1 MEPDI
6 NVTTLEDTT
15 LIEDTTAI
23 EDISSNVGIT
33 SEQYPTAIEDISS
46 NVATTS
52 EQDPI
57 PLENTTSIVDTTSEQ
72 DISANVDISSNVDN
86 TSTTNPTPIETS
98 FLTLIDP
105 VTGETSLVNPATG
118 QITPTP
124 NNDGFVIS
132 GASDDQLGYSVSNAG
147 DINGDGI
154 GDVIIGSPLSD
165 PNDKFNSGKT
175 YVVFGSKENF
185 QQVIDPS
192 NLNAT
197 TGFVINGAEVGDDS
211 GRSVSNIGDIN
222 GDGVDDL
229 VIGAPFSNING
240 DNSGAAY
247 VVFGSKDPNHFSNPI
262 ELSNLEP
269 SQGFTIKGNQSGDL
283 AGWAVSS
290 AGDFNGDGVKD
301 LLIGATN
308 LHDDGTPGKG
318 EAYIIFGKQ
327 DGFDSSLN
335 LANID
340 SLGLKIISDNPNN
353 LGYSISDAGDINGD
367 RLDDIIL
374 GAPSANT
381 NGDNSG
387 SSFVIYGRKTD
398 PTNPLTSKIIN
409 VSNLSITDGFTING
423 QADDQSGFSVSKA
436 GDINGDD
443 IGDLIIGATN
453 GNPHDKESA
462 GRSYVVFGNKNGFG
476 SGLNLDNLNGSNCFT
491 INGISALDNSGWSA
505 SGLGDINDDGIDD
518 IILGAKKATDNAGQ
532 GYVIY
537 GSKQGFGATFELS
550 TFDTPEYD
558 GEKGFIIDG
567 AENSNLGQSVSGAGD
582 VNGDGVNDLIIG
594 APLANSQ
601 AGEAYVIFGTPA
613 ATSAGTP
620 DVNPTSTG
628 TGTVSDFL
636 TLVSDN
642 VFNIKGN
649 NGKATLEVKL
659 TGPNSGRNEIGV
671 FTVDDASGKVDG
683 IAPDE
688 AGYAEKALAKG
699 QVVFST
705 LTNLPAG
712 FDPTS
717 LDRLLRFN
725 SNDNLRFYLVKD
737 GSTDSV
743 LSNNTSIGNVLFAN
757 PANLKITDLGSD
769 QYSLD
774 WEDGSGNPSGFED
787 FPLTIQAS
795 DRPTALGT
803 SLQNKPQGE
812 SLDLRGITGAVT
824 ANFVVNREA
833 SYNNFVGFY
842 RVVDEKGG
850 IDTNGDGKADI
861 LPGQDGY
868 VQAAINGRLSDIS
881 LAVNNGGT
889 ANFNNTLQGGS
900 IYVPFLVVN
909 GTPDALLDS
918 NPNNNPDIYFTFL
931 GANSDGVDH
940 VRMLG
945 DNTFG
950 FEDLRGGGDKD
961 FNDVIV
967 KVNLAQA

>member
-1 MEPDI
+1 M
-6 NVTTLEDTT
+6 
-15 LIEDTTAI
+15 
-23 EDISSNVGIT
+23 
-33 SEQYPTAIEDISS
+33 
-46 NVATTS
+46 
-52 EQDPI
+52 
-57 PLENTTSIVDTTSEQ
+57 
-72 DISANVDISSNVDN
+72 
-86 TSTTNPTPIETS
+86 
-98 FLTLIDP
+98 
-105 VTGETSLVNPATG
+105 
-118 QITPTP
+118 
-124 NNDGFVIS
+124 
-132 GASDDQLGYSVSNAG
+132 
-147 DINGDGI
+147 
-154 GDVIIGSPLSD
+154 
-165 PNDKFNSGKT
+165 
-175 YVVFGSKENF
+175 
-185 QQVIDPS
+185 
-192 NLNAT
+192 
-197 TGFVINGAEVGDDS
+197 
-211 GRSVSNIGDIN
+211 
-222 GDGVDDL
+222 
-229 VIGAPFSNING
+229 
-240 DNSGAAY
+240 
-247 VVFGSKDPNHFSNPI
+247 
-262 ELSNLEP
+262 
-269 SQGFTIKGNQSGDL
+269 
-283 AGWAVSS
+283 
-290 AGDFNGDGVKD
+290 
-301 LLIGATN
+301 
-308 LHDDGTPGKG
+308 
-318 EAYIIFGKQ
+318 
-327 DGFDSSLN
+327 
-335 LANID
+335 
-340 SLGLKIISDNPNN
+340 
-353 LGYSISDAGDINGD
+353 
-367 RLDDIIL
+367 
-374 GAPSANT
+374 
-381 NGDNSG
+381 
-387 SSFVIYGRKTD
+387 
-398 PTNPLTSKIIN
+398 
-409 VSNLSITDGFTING
+409 
-423 QADDQSGFSVSKA
+423 
-436 GDINGDD
+436 
-443 IGDLIIGATN
+443 IIGAKD
-453 GNPHDKESA
+453 GNPNDKESA

-476 SGLNLDNLNGSNCFT
+476 KTLDVANLNGNNGFT
-491 INGISALDNSGWSA
+491 INGISALDNSGWSV
-505 SGLGDINDDGIDD
+505 SGLGDFNDDGIDD

-842 RVVDEKGG
+842 RVTDANGG

-868 VQAAINGRLSDIS
+868 VQAAINGRLSDIN

>member
-1 MEPDI
+1 M
-6 NVTTLEDTT
+6 
-15 LIEDTTAI
+15 
-23 EDISSNVGIT
+23 
-33 SEQYPTAIEDISS
+33 
-46 NVATTS
+46 
-52 EQDPI
+52 
-57 PLENTTSIVDTTSEQ
+57 
-72 DISANVDISSNVDN
+72 
-86 TSTTNPTPIETS
+86 
-98 FLTLIDP
+98 
-105 VTGETSLVNPATG
+105 
-118 QITPTP
+118 
-124 NNDGFVIS
+124 
-132 GASDDQLGYSVSNAG
+132 
-147 DINGDGI
+147 
-154 GDVIIGSPLSD
+154 
-165 PNDKFNSGKT
+165 
-175 YVVFGSKENF
+175 
-185 QQVIDPS
+185 
-192 NLNAT
+192 
-197 TGFVINGAEVGDDS
+197 
-211 GRSVSNIGDIN
+211 
-222 GDGVDDL
+222 
-229 VIGAPFSNING
+229 
-240 DNSGAAY
+240 
-247 VVFGSKDPNHFSNPI
+247 
-262 ELSNLEP
+262 
-269 SQGFTIKGNQSGDL
+269 
-283 AGWAVSS
+283 
-290 AGDFNGDGVKD
+290 
-301 LLIGATN
+301 
-308 LHDDGTPGKG
+308 
-318 EAYIIFGKQ
+318 
-327 DGFDSSLN
+327 
-335 LANID
+335 
-340 SLGLKIISDNPNN
+340 
-353 LGYSISDAGDINGD
+353 
-367 RLDDIIL
+367 
-374 GAPSANT
+374 
-381 NGDNSG
+381 
-387 SSFVIYGRKTD
+387 
-398 PTNPLTSKIIN
+398 
-409 VSNLSITDGFTING
+409 
-423 QADDQSGFSVSKA
+423 
-436 GDINGDD
+436 
-443 IGDLIIGATN
+443 
-453 GNPHDKESA
+453 
-462 GRSYVVFGNKNGFG
+462 
-476 SGLNLDNLNGSNCFT
+476 
-491 INGISALDNSGWSA
+491 
-505 SGLGDINDDGIDD
+505 
-518 IILGAKKATDNAGQ
+518 
-532 GYVIY
+532 
-537 GSKQGFGATFELS
+537 
-550 TFDTPEYD
+550 
-558 GEKGFIIDG
+558 IDG

-795 DRPTALGT
+795 DRATALGT

-824 ANFVVNREA
+824 ASFTVNREA
-833 SYNNFVGFY
+833 SYNNFIGFY
-842 RVVDEKGG
+842 RVVDENGG
-850 IDTNGDGKADI
+850 IDTNGDGTADI
-861 LPGQDGY
+861 LPGQNGY
-868 VQAAINGRLSDIS
+868 VQAAINGRVSDIN

-909 GTPDALLDS
+909 GTPDALVDN
-918 NPNNNPDIYFTFL
+918 NPNNNPDVYFTFL

-967 KVNLAQA
+967 KVNLAVA

>member
-15 LIEDTTAI
+15 LIEDTTPI
-23 EDISSNVGIT
+23 EDISSTV
-33 SEQYPTAIEDISS
+33 D
-46 NVATTS
+46 TTS
-52 EQDPI
+52 TEDTA
-57 PLENTTSIVDTTSEQ
+57 PLENTTSTVDTTDTQ
-72 DISANVDISSNVDN
+72 DISSNVTT
-86 TSTTNPTPIETS
+86 TSTGTPTPIETS
-98 FLTLIDP
+98 FLTIIDP
-105 VTGETSLVNPATG
+105 VTGETSLVDPLTG

-154 GDVIIGSPLSD
+154 GDVVIGSPFSD
-165 PNDKFNSGKT
+165 ANDRFSSGKT

-185 QQVIDPS
+185 KQVIDPTT
-192 NLNAT
+192 LNGT
-197 TGFVINGAEVGDDS
+197 TGFVINGAGEGDDS
-211 GRSVSNIGDIN
+211 GHSVSNIGDIN

-229 VIGAPFSNING
+229 AIGAPFSDING
-240 DNSGAAY
+240 NNSGAGY
-247 VVFGSKDPNHFSNPI
+247 VIFGSKESNYFSNPI
-262 ELSNLEP
+262 ELSNLES
-269 SQGFTIKGNQSGDL
+269 SQGFSIQGIQSDYL

-290 AGDFNGDGVKD
+290 AGDFNDDGIKD

-318 EAYIIFGKQ
+318 EAYVIFGKK

-335 LANID
+335 LANIGG
-340 SLGLKIISDNPNN
+340 LGLKIISDETDLNN
-353 LGYSISDAGDINGD
+353 LGYSLSDAGDINGD
-367 RLDDIIL
+367 GIDDIIF

-387 SSFVIYGRKTD
+387 RSFVIYGRKTD
-398 PTNPLTSKIIN
+398 PQNPPTSNIIN
-409 VSNLSITDGFTING
+409 VSNLSISSGLIING
-423 QADDQSGFSVSKA
+423 QAGEQSGFSVSKA
-436 GDINGDD
+436 GDINGDG
-443 IGDLIIGATN
+443 IGDLIIGARN
-453 GNPHDKESA
+453 GNPNNKELA
-462 GRSYVVFGNKNGFG
+462 GRSYVVFGNKNGF
-476 SGLNLDNLNGSNCFT
+476 SSSINLANLNGSNGFT
-491 INGISALDNSGWSA
+491 INGIAPFDNSGWSV
-505 SGLGDINDDGIDD
+505 SGLGDFNDDGIDD
-518 IILGAKKATDNAGQ
+518 IIIGAKKATNNAGQ
-532 GYVIY
+532 AYVIY
-537 GSKQGFGATFELS
+537 GSKQGFGSTFELS
-550 TFDTPEYD
+550 IFDTPEYD

-567 AENSNLGQSVSGAGD
+567 LENSNLGQSVSGAGD

-803 SLQNKPQGE
+803 TLQNKPQGE

-842 RVVDEKGG
+842 RVTDANGG

-868 VQAAINGRLSDIS
+868 VQAAINGRLSDIN

>member
-1 MEPDI
+1 MEPNI
-6 NVTTLEDTT
+6 NATTLADNT

-33 SEQYPTAIEDISS
+33 SEQDPTAIEDISS

-57 PLENTTSIVDTTSEQ
+57 PLENTTSIVDTSEQ
-72 DISANVDISSNVDN
+72 DISSNVDIGSNIDN
-86 TSTTNPTPIETS
+86 TSTTNPTPIETL
-98 FLTLIDP
+98 FLTVIDPITGETSLIDP
-105 VTGETSLVNPATG
+105 VTGE
-118 QITPTP
+118 IIPTA

-192 NLNAT
+192 TLNAT
-197 TGFVINGAEVGDDS
+197 TGFVINGAGVGDQS
-211 GRSVSNIGDIN
+211 GHSVSNIGDIN
-222 GDGVDDL
+222 GDGIDDL
-229 VIGAPFSNING
+229 AIGTPFANN
-240 DNSGAAY
+240 NSGAAY
-247 VVFGSKDPNHFSNPI
+247 VVFGSKDPNYFSNPI

-269 SQGFTIKGNQSGDL
+269 SQGFTMKGNQSGDNV
-283 AGWAVSS
+283 GWAVSS

-301 LLIGATN
+301 LLIGAT
-308 LHDDGTPGKG
+308 HPSDDGTANKG
-318 EAYIIFGKQ
+318 EAYIIFGKK
-327 DGFDSSLN
+327 DGDFASTVDI
-335 LANID
+335 LA
-340 SLGLKIISDNPNN
+340 IISDNPNN
-353 LGYSISDAGDINGD
+353 LGYSVSDAGDINGD
-367 RLDDIIL
+367 KIDDIIL

-398 PTNPLTSKIIN
+398 STNPLTSNIIN
-409 VSNLSITDGFTING
+409 VSNLNSSDGFTING
-423 QADDQSGFSVSKA
+423 QAGDQSGFSVSKA
-436 GDINGDD
+436 GDINGDG
-443 IGDLIIGATN
+443 IGDLIIGAKD
-453 GNPHDKESA
+453 GNPNDKESA

-476 SGLNLDNLNGSNCFT
+476 KTLDVANLNGNNGFT
-491 INGISALDNSGWSA
+491 INGISSLDNSGWSV
-505 SGLGDINDDGIDD
+505 SGLGDINGDRIGD
-518 IILGAKKATDNAGQ
+518 IIIGAKKATDNAGQ
-532 GYVIY
+532 SYVIY

-795 DRPTALGT
+795 DRATALGT

-824 ANFVVNREA
+824 ASFTVNREA
-833 SYNNFVGFY
+833 SYNNFIGFY
-842 RVVDEKGG
+842 RVVDENGG
-850 IDTNGDGKADI
+850 IDTNGDGTADI
-861 LPGQDGY
+861 LPGQNGY
-868 VQAAINGRLSDIS
+868 VQAAINGRVSDIS

-967 KVNLAQA
+967 KVNLAVA

>member
-6 NVTTLEDTT
+6 NVATLADTT
-15 LIEDTTAI
+15 LIEDTTPI

-33 SEQYPTAIEDISS
+33 SEQDPTAIEDISS
-46 NVATTS
+46 NVGITP
-52 EQDPI
+52 EQDPT
-57 PLENTTSIVDTTSEQ
+57 TTSTVDTTS
-72 DISANVDISSNVDN
+72 
-86 TSTTNPTPIETS
+86 TGTPTPIETS
-98 FLTLIDP
+98 FLTIIDP
-105 VTGETSLVNPATG
+105 VTGETSLVDPLTG

-124 NNDGFVIS
+124 NKDGFVIS

-185 QQVIDPS
+185 KQAIDPS
-192 NLNAT
+192 TLTAT

-211 GRSVSNIGDIN
+211 GHSVSNIGDIN

-229 VIGAPFSNING
+229 AIGAPFSDING

-247 VVFGSKDPNHFSNPI
+247 VVFGSKDPNYFSNPI
-262 ELSNLEP
+262 ELSNLDS
-269 SQGFTIKGNQSGDL
+269 SQGFTIEGGESGDL

-290 AGDFNGDGVKD
+290 AGDFNGDGIKD
-301 LLIGATN
+301 LLISATDP
-308 LHDDGTPGKG
+308 HEDGTPSKG
-318 EAYIIFGKQ
+318 EAYVIFGKKG
-327 DGFDSSLN
+327 GFDSSLN
-335 LANID
+335 LSNLQANQ
-340 SLGLKIISDNPNN
+340 GLKIISDENDLNN
-353 LGYSISDAGDINGD
+353 LGYSLSDAGDINGD
-367 RLDDIIL
+367 GIDDIIL
-374 GAPSANT
+374 GAPSDNT
-381 NGDNSG
+381 NDNNSG
-387 SSFVIYGRKTD
+387 SSFVIYGRKAD
-398 PTNPLTSKIIN
+398 STNPLTSNIIN

-436 GDINGDD
+436 GDINGDG
-443 IGDLIIGATN
+443 IGDLIIGAIN
-453 GNPHDKESA
+453 GNPNNKESA
-462 GRSYVVFGNKNGFG
+462 GKSYVVFGNKTGFG
-476 SGLNLDNLNGSNCFT
+476 KTLDVANLNGTNGFT
-491 INGISALDNSGWSA
+491 INGISALDNSGWSV
-505 SGLGDINDDGIDD
+505 SGLGDFNDDGIDD
-518 IILGAKKATDNAGQ
+518 IIIGAKKATDNAGQ

-537 GSKQGFGATFELS
+537 GSKKGFGATFDLS
-550 TFDTPEYD
+550 TFDTPDYNGD
-558 GEKGFIIDG
+558 KGFIIDG
-567 AENSNLGQSVSGAGD
+567 LENSNLGQSVSGAGD
-582 VNGDGVNDLIIG
+582 VNGDGADDLIIS

-613 ATSAGTP
+613 NGTG
-620 DVNPTSTG
+620 TGTG
-628 TGTVSDFL
+628 TGTVNDFL

-671 FTVDDASGKVDG
+671 FTVDDASGKIGG
-683 IAPDE
+683 IAPGE
-688 AGYAEKALAKG
+688 SGYAEKALAKG
-699 QVVFST
+699 RVVFST

-717 LDRLLRFN
+717 LDRLLGFN

-743 LSNNTSIGNVLFAN
+743 LSNNTPIGNVLFAN

-769 QYSLD
+769 KYSLD
-774 WEDGSGNPSGFED
+774 WEDGSGNPTGFED
-787 FPLTIQAS
+787 LPLTIQAS
-795 DRPTALGT
+795 DRSTSLGT

-824 ANFVVNREA
+824 ANFTVNREA
-833 SYNNFVGFY
+833 SYNNFIGFY
-842 RVVDEKGG
+842 RVVNENGG
-850 IDTNGDGKADI
+850 IDTNGDGTADI
-861 LPGQDGY
+861 LPGQNGY
-868 VQAAINGRLSDIS
+868 VEAAINGRVSDVN

-900 IYVPFLVVN
+900 IYVPFLVAN
-909 GTPDALLDS
+909 GTPDALVDS

-967 KVNLAQA
+967 KVNLAVA